1 MDFKNGVSQICIS
14 LQKAKLQLVFVRQS
28 MHLNNEQ
35 HLKVY
40 TYIPRWHFFSNI
52 IRSLL
57 M

>member
-35 HLKVY
+35 HLEVY